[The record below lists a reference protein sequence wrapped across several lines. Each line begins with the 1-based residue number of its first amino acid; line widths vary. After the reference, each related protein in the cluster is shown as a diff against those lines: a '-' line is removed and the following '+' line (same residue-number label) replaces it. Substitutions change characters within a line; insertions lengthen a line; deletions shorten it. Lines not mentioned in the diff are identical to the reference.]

1 MRDNRTAEQVTD
13 EHFATSHGRKSFWSA
28 VISIW
33 LGTTMEYV
41 DFALYGLAAGLVF
54 SDVFFPEQ
62 TKIIA
67 LLSSFIT
74 YSVGFLARPVGAFV
88 LGRLGDRLGRRKI
101 LIFTVALMGI
111 ATSGIGLIPSY
122 AAIGIWAPIILAVN
136 RMALGVAAST

>member
-1 MRDNRTAEQVTD
+1 MRDNRKAEQVTD

-101 LIFTVALMGI
+101 LMFIK
-111 ATSGIGLIPSY
+111 
-122 AAIGIWAPIILAVN
+122 ILH
-136 RMALGVAAST
+136 